1 MNLSWQQLSDQVE
14 EWLVLLHSGRATPAD
29 HASFIAWCDADPRNK
44 SAWQQLNNTLQN
56 NGGEP
61 GRLSN
66 AYPYANPE
74 VDLGHA
80 RGGGPCISRRR
91 LLGGLLVLG
100 GTAAVG
106 SAVVDTY
113 FPLAG
118 LANDVATQTG
128 ERRLYKLADGTQ
140 MLLDARTRLD
150 LIGTEQSSIVQLF
163 EGAVSLTLPPNPTR
177 SVQVRTAEGIVRLL
191 GPHAMVRQQARRTLV
206 VATGNPLEVETMAGA
221 RATIPAGSG
230 TRFGVTRIGEPRA
243 DLLLTTAWQHGWIE
257 ARNLPLMEVIASLRP
272 YRKGTLR
279 ITTAAG
285 GLLVHGTYPLD
296 DTDAALRDLKASL
309 PIRVRRITP
318 WFTSIDVVSA

>member
-1 MNLSWQQLSDQVE
+1 MNLSWQPLSDQVE

-29 HASFIAWCDADPRNK
+29 HASFLAWCDADPRNK
-44 SAWQQLNNTLQN
+44 NAWQQLNSTSHN

-66 AYPYANPE
+66 AYPYANLE
-74 VDLGHA
+74 VDSGQAH
-80 RGGGPCISRRR
+80 GTGPLIGRRR
-91 LLGGLLVLG
+91 FLGGLLGLG
-100 GTAAVG
+100 GTVAVG
-106 SAVVDTY
+106 SAVVDAY

-128 ERRLYKLADGTQ
+128 ERRLYKLADGTR
-140 MLLDARTRLD
+140 MLLDARTRINLV
-150 LIGTEQSSIVQLF
+150 GTEQSCTVQLF
-163 EGAVSLTLPPNPTR
+163 EGAVSLTLPPNPAR
-177 SVQVRTAEGIVRLL
+177 SCQVRTAEGLVRLA
-191 GPHAMVRQQARRTLV
+191 GPRAMVRQQARRTLV
-206 VATGNPLEVETMAGA
+206 VATSNPLEVETVAGA

-230 TRFGVTRIGEPRA
+230 TRFGITRIGEPRA
-243 DLLLTTAWQHGWIE
+243 DLLLATAWKRGWIE
-257 ARNLPLMEVIASLRP
+257 AHDLPLMEVVAALRP

-296 DTDAALRDLKASL
+296 DTDAALRDLEAGM
-309 PIRVRRITP
+309 PIQVRRITP